1 MISHKTEF
9 MRVIKHKAPY
19 QKQSSSYT
27 RYFAQALSFNLL
39 IVAGHFAEH
48 LIQMYQLY
56 VLHMHPK
63 LAGGILGLYFPQLA
77 QNEVLHI
84 AYNSLQLMGL
94 LVLLP
99 GFLKQ
104 ESKAKLCWRVAIVA
118 QSWHFFEHVLLQVQ
132 YLTGQYLFGALHQK
146 SLLEF
151 LFPRAELHFTY
162 NLLAF
167 TPTLIAVCLY
177 FWHKRTNE

>member
-1 MISHKTEF
+1 MASISLKST
-9 MRVIKHKAPY
+9 RRLQVD
-19 QKQSSSYT
+19 KQTVSLVLY
-27 RYFAQALSFNLL
+27 LS

-48 LIQMYQLY
+48 IIQLYQLY

-84 AYNSLQLMGL
+84 GYNSLQLTGL
-94 LVLLP
+94 LLLLP
-99 GFLKQ
+99 MFVRIGA
-104 ESKAKLCWRVAIVA
+104 KAKLWWRIAIIA
-118 QSWHFFEHVLLQVQ
+118 QSWHFFEHVLLQIQ
-132 YLTGQYLFGALHQK
+132 FLKGQYLFGATHQT

-151 LFPRAELHFTY
+151 VFPRAELHFTY

-167 TPTLIAVCLY
+167 TPTMIAVIFY
-177 FWHKRTNE
+177 FIQRQQQKSRVI